1 MSLRTAINKSDA
13 NAVAR
18 LIKEGAPVEQR
29 ESGFTHLCAAVRR
42 RAVECVAVLLKAGA
56 DPNKW
61 FPHYAPLHY
70 AVISGSLKCVKMLL
84 AAGARADLV
93 VDDVTPIYF
102 ALVNNFESAYPL
114 LLHAGSIFNPRWTIS
129 EQAISKSAY
138 LRRIAQAG
146 DFKAYERAH
155 LAALTNMLSP
165 KLSLP
170 ARPARLV
177 VEFYLRAPGCYPYT
191 EA

>member
-70 AVISGSLKCVKMLL
+70 AVISGSLECIKMLL
-84 AAGARADLV
+84 EGGARADLV
-93 VDDVTPIYF
+93 VEDTTPMDL
-102 ALVNNFESAYPL
+102 ALRHNLKRAYPL
-114 LLHAGSIFNPRWTIS
+114 LLRAGANFDPDCTLS
-129 EQAISKSAY
+129 EWAMPKSAY

-146 DFKAYERAH
+146 DFRAYERAH

>member
-1 MSLRTAINKSDA
+1 MSLQDAINKSDA

-18 LIKEGAPVEQR
+18 LIEEGAPVDQR
-29 ESGFTHLCAAVRR
+29 EFGLTPLCAAVRR

-70 AVISGSLKCVKMLL
+70 AVISGSLKCIKILL

-93 VDDVTPIYF
+93 VNDVTPIYF
-102 ALVNNFESAYPL
+102 ALVKNFESAYPL

-146 DFKAYERAH
+146 DFRAYERAH

>member
-1 MSLRTAINKSDA
+1 MD
-13 NAVAR
+13 
-18 LIKEGAPVEQR
+18 QR
-29 ESGFTHLCAAVRR
+29 EFGLTPLCAAVRN

-70 AVISGSLKCVKMLL
+70 AVTSGSLNCVKMLL

-146 DFKAYERAH
+146 DFRAYERAH
-155 LAALTNMLSP
+155 LAALTNRLSP

>member
-1 MSLRTAINKSDA
+1 MSLQDAINKSDA
-13 NAVAR
+13 DAVAR
-18 LIKEGAPVEQR
+18 LIKEGAPVDQR
-29 ESGFTHLCAAVRR
+29 EFGLTPLCAAVRR

-61 FPHYAPLHY
+61 FPHFAPLHY
-70 AVISGSLKCVKMLL
+70 AVSSGSLKCVKMLL
-84 AAGARADLV
+84 EGGARADLV
-93 VDDVTPIYF
+93 VEDTTPMSL
-102 ALVNNFESAYPL
+102 ALRHNFESAYPL
-114 LLHAGSIFNPRWTIS
+114 LLRAGSIFNPRWTIS

>member
-18 LIKEGAPVEQR
+18 LIEEGAPVDQR
-29 ESGFTHLCAAVRR
+29 EFGLTPLCAAVRR

-70 AVISGSLKCVKMLL
+70 AVISGSLKCIKILL

-93 VDDVTPIYF
+93 VNDVTPIYF
-102 ALVNNFESAYPL
+102 ALVKNFESAYPL

-146 DFKAYERAH
+146 DFRAYERAH

>member
-1 MSLRTAINKSDA
+1 MSLRTAIIESDV
-13 NAVAR
+13 NGLAR
-18 LIKEGAPVEQR
+18 LIKGGASVEQR
-29 ESGFTHLCAAVRR
+29 EDGFTPLCIAVRR

-93 VDDVTPIYF
+93 EDETPMGM
-102 ALVNNFESAYPL
+102 ALRHNFERAYPL
-114 LLHAGSIFNPRWTIS
+114 LLRAGANFDPDCTLS
-129 EQAISKSAY
+129 EWAMPKSAY

-146 DFKAYERAH
+146 DFRAYERAH